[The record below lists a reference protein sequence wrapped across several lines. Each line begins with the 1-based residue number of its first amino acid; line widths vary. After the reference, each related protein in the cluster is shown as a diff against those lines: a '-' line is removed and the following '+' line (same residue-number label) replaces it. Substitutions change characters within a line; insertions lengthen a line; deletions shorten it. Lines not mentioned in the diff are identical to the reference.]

1 MISWRCHTR
10 SRRFFGC
17 WSRSGQVKEEIQSR
31 GLPSILPGL
40 FVFFL
45 PVPFTPTAPPVNLP
59 SYSPLPVIK
68 YFLPLSSCCPGQPGQ
83 PFRELLLPP
92 SGNSSIALSLAFSVT
107 TWPAQSNNYA
117 TLREIEG
124 RLKSI
129 KNIEK
134 ITNTMKIVAS
144 TKLARAQRAMSESRA
159 YGQTSNT
166 VFDKAETKPQEGGK
180 TLIIACSSDKGL
192 CGGIHSQ
199 ITKAVRRKLL
209 EIPDADLVILGEK
222 CKAQL
227 GRSSSK
233 NIVMSFANVGKDIP
247 TFAEAQT
254 VADQIFQ
261 LEKDYDNVEVI
272 YNNFKSA
279 ISYEPGATYA
289 FSEETIKNSGETSQ
303 AHLHP
308 AMLPYVAFPGDEEY
322 SDPKFAYNPQNPA
335 NFTAF
340 EIEDEQLVNLREYAL
355 ANTIFWALSEGHACE
370 ISARRNAM
378 DNASKNAG
386 DMINRFQILFNRT
399 RQAVITGELVEII
412 TGYVSS

>member
-1 MISWRCHTR
+1 MFYRAAR
-10 SRRFFGC
+10 PALQR
-17 WSRSGQVKEEIQSR
+17 VAAA
-31 GLPSILPGL
+31 SI
-40 FVFFL
+40 
-45 PVPFTPTAPPVNLP
+45 
-59 SYSPLPVIK
+59 
-68 YFLPLSSCCPGQPGQ
+68 
-83 PFRELLLPP
+83 R
-92 SGNSSIALSLAFSVT
+92 
-107 TWPAQSNNYA
+107 PAQSNNYA

-144 TKLARAQRAMSESRA
+144 TKLARAQRAMSESRT

-209 EIPDADLVILGEK
+209 ETPDADLVILGEK
-222 CKAQL
+222 SKAQL
-227 GRSSSK
+227 GRSSAK

-254 VADQIFQ
+254 IADQIFQ
-261 LEKDYDNVEVI
+261 LEKDYDNIEVI

-279 ISYEPGATYA
+279 ISYEPGNVYA
-289 FSEETIKNSGETSQ
+289 FSEDIIKNS
-303 AHLHP
+303 
-308 AMLPYVAFPGDEEY
+308 
-322 SDPKFAYNPQNPA
+322 A
-335 NFTAF
+335 NITAF

-412 TGYVSS
+412 TGAAASEDS